1 MKISYISHAKDRM
14 KERGI
19 SIKQVEEAIVK
30 GQNRYIQKNGRVK
43 CIYKDQ
49 GKRLIVIYRQSKENY
64 KVITIFYSYEN

>member
-19 SIKQVEEAIVK
+19 SIKQIEEAIVR

-43 CIYKDQ
+43 CVYKYR
-49 GKRLIVIYRQSKENY
+49 GKKLIVIYRQVQERY
-64 KVITIFYSYEN
+64 KVITTYEN